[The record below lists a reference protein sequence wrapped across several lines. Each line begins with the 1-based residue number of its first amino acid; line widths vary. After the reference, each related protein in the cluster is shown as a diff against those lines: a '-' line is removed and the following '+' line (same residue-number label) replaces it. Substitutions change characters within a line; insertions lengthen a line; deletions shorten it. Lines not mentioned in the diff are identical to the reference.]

1 MGHVITSKPTFSVC
15 PELAIN
21 QSNWDHPE
29 HLALGQLSM
38 QQLFKTVSV
47 DRGGNSVALPQAE
60 QRWSLEHECFS
71 DILRPERSISG
82 EQFLNRRLFNDG
94 LLIVHRGEVVHETYR
109 NGMSADDRHVIHSC
123 TKSLISILVQ
133 QAVERNLLD
142 PSAVIGSFIPELGA
156 LKAWQQVTL
165 QQVWDMQAGIDY
177 SEDYTDPNAHY
188 WSYARSAG
196 YYPPL
201 NGESVLGVKQWIFNH
216 LTERSQP
223 PGQAFL
229 YNSCLTN
236 VLGMAL
242 ENVYRQPLVDIF
254 EQQFYRHVGAEMDG
268 YFNTDHLG
276 FPIAEGQL
284 SLSLRDF
291 ARCAWAL
298 ANEGRSLTGE
308 QLFSAEF
315 TAMIATPSADAQN
328 IYQRL
333 QADKVFPQGQYSHQ
347 YWGLDTAKRQFS
359 MLGIHGQFA
368 WFDLD
373 NDVFAVGF
381 GSFPQQDGE
390 LMMLCLRD
398 LWQSISTRAKNHRL

>member
-1 MGHVITSKPTFSVC
+1 MSRIITSQPTLNIS

-29 HLALGQLSM
+29 HLAIGQLTM
-38 QQLFKTVSV
+38 EQLFKTVSV
-47 DRGGNSVALPQAE
+47 DRGCNTMPLPQADQHWPLDDE
-60 QRWSLEHECFS
+60 IFS
-71 DILRPERSISG
+71 DILRPERTITA
-82 EQFLNRRLFNDG
+82 EQFLNRRLFNDA
-94 LLIVHRGEVVHETYR
+94 LLIVHRGKVVHESYR
-109 NGMSADDRHVIHSC
+109 NGMSAQDRHVIHSC
-123 TKSLISILVQ
+123 TKSLISILVR
-133 QAVERNLLD
+133 QAVERRLLD
-142 PSAVIGSFIPELGA
+142 PSAEIGAYVPELAA
-156 LKAWQQVTL
+156 LDAWGSVTL
-165 QQVWDMQAGIDY
+165 QQVWNMQAGINY
-177 SEDYTDPNAHY
+177 SEDYTDPGAHY

-201 NGESVLGVKQWIFNH
+201 AGESVLGVKKWIFNN
-216 LTERSQP
+216 LTERSQR
-223 PGQAFL
+223 PGEEFL

-242 ENVYRQPLVDIF
+242 ESVYRQPLVEIF

-308 QLFSAEF
+308 HLFSPEF
-315 TAMIATPSADAQN
+315 PAMLATPSVEAQK

-333 QADKVFPQGQYSHQ
+333 QPDKVFPQGQYSHQ
-347 YWGLDTAKRQFS
+347 YWGVDTVQRQFS

-373 NDVFAVGF
+373 NDVFAVGV

-390 LMMLCLRD
+390 LMMLCLKE
-398 LWQSISTRAKNHRL
+398 LWQRISAQAKIQR